1 MKLRN
6 LLFGTMI
13 ACAFVA
19 CSNDDDP
26 TPNPTPEGKGVGTLI
41 AGIDSKSLTKA
52 VTNSEEIKT

>member
-26 TPNPTPEGKGVGTLI
+26 NPTPNPTPEGDGGVAELI
-41 AGIDSKSLTKA
+41 VNPDLL
-52 VTNSEEIKT
+52 